1 MQTRP
6 GCTTTTVTS
15 IMPAK
20 PTPAVDAPVP
30 PSEMRRCSL
39 LEPDNGQCRWPLG
52 EVHQVVAQ
60 FCGDAAV
67 PGSPYCGHHLRMAR
81 YDRGHAA
88 FRVGLPARIA
98 AGWLGLAGGSSGLS
112 QPRQC
117 GDDVLRMLVTGGTA
131 GSRWRRH
138 ARAHHRHFEFAVPE
152 LRITG
157 AG

>member
-1 MQTRP
+1 MVLARFPDDALDYPGNFLLIGCWPTASAAQISRRLNRSRASICGKAMRLRRGNLLPAGVQKHLEVKPVQTRP

-39 LEPDNGQCRWPLG
+39 LELDNGQCRWPLG

-81 YDRGHAA
+81 YDRGM
-88 FRVGLPARIA
+88 PQ
-98 AGWLGLAGGSSGLS
+98 S
-112 QPRQC
+112 
-117 GDDVLRMLVTGGTA
+117 
-131 GSRWRRH
+131 
-138 ARAHHRHFEFAVPE
+138 E
-152 LRITG
+152 
-157 AG
+157 